1 MKKIL
6 LSIFICIN
14 LFSYSQW
21 NNGNIAFN
29 QPRANIAFVDSNTFL
44 VAGGQ
49 SWSTGGTNVSIVQL
63 AHLYNISANQSSI
76 LAMNTPRLEPIMVRG
91 DSGIYIIGGVS
102 NWGDVNGNGWL
113 YENTMELYKDG
124 NFTQMSIPFST
135 ADGHAVALN
144 GKIIVAGGLKYWKW
158 YQNAADVIG
167 ETNLWI
173 YDEATMVWSSIPS
186 TDNRFYSSAVTDGN
200 IAIFAGGLS
209 MSSSPSSILD
219 GFSVSGAYEIYDSQ
233 TDSWTTGNLGPGS
246 ARAKIS
252 ACYCN
257 GYFVFAG
264 GAVGN
269 NIGSPRIDIF
279 DGTTW
284 TNQNMANGTRA
295 VEACATAGNKI
306 LFAGGVQ
313 HDLTWHYGGANLT
326 NRIDIFDSQTQTF
339 TYGNLNRPLMD
350 FRMAGYGRRAAASPG
365 VSFPG
370 GNYTAFNDVQ
380 IFEDAS
386 WVNSV
391 EEIPQNNVLLY
402 PNPTNENITISTEN
416 FKGVIT
422 TEIFD
427 LIGNKLQITNE
438 NIISLSDYAK
448 GIYIFKVAY
457 VDRVEEIKV
466 IKE

>member
-1 MKKIL
+1 MKKFL
-6 LSIFICIN
+6 LSIFICTN
-14 LFSYSQW
+14 LLCYSQW

-209 MSSSPSSILD
+209 MSSNPSSILD

-306 LFAGGVQ
+306 LFAGGLQ
-313 HDLTWHYGGANLT
+313 HDLTWHYGGSNLT

-339 TYGNLNRPLMD
+339 TYDNLNRPLMD
-350 FRMAGYGRRAAASPG
+350 FRMAHCNTFYGLI
-365 VSFPG
+365 
-370 GNYTAFNDVQ
+370 NYF
-380 IFEDAS
+380 F
-386 WVNSV
+386 
-391 EEIPQNNVLLY
+391 
-402 PNPTNENITISTEN
+402 
-416 FKGVIT
+416 
-422 TEIFD
+422 
-427 LIGNKLQITNE
+427 
-438 NIISLSDYAK
+438 
-448 GIYIFKVAY
+448 IFKS
-457 VDRVEEIKV
+457 I
-466 IKE
+466 I